1 MPITITVLI
10 LSGVVIYFM
19 GYLIRKKQCLW
30 LLCEYREGRVEDIDG
45 LAKWAGILVYLM
57 ASVLVLTGLLY
68 HFFPGRVLVITL
80 VMWFIVMKL
89 VIIMLVGS
97 QKYMR
102 KGTLSKSRLQPGEGL
117 TEDSR
122 EPRSSQPTV

>member
-102 KGTLSKSRLQPGEGL
+102 KGTPSKSRLQPGEGL

-122 EPRSSQPTV
+122 EPRSSQSTV

>member
-1 MPITITVLI
+1 MPITITILI
-10 LSGVVIYFM
+10 LSGVVIFFM

-89 VIIMLVGS
+89 VIIMPGMVVTAYAGES
-97 QKYMR
+97 R
-102 KGTLSKSRLQPGEGL
+102 HVKSRH
-117 TEDSR
+117 SR
-122 EPRSSQPTV
+122 IALRRKRCCI

>member
-1 MPITITVLI
+1 MPITITILI
-10 LSGVVIYFM
+10 LSGVVIFFM

-102 KGTLSKSRLQPGEGL
+102 KGTKSTGRLQPEEGL
-117 TEDSR
+117 TEDSE
-122 EPRSSQPTV
+122 EPRSSQPAV

>member
-1 MPITITVLI
+1 MSITIAILI
-10 LSGVVIYFM
+10 LSGVVIFFM

-45 LAKWAGILVYLM
+45 LAKWAGILAYLM

-102 KGTLSKSRLQPGEGL
+102 KGTKSTSKLQPGERL
-117 TEDSR
+117 AEDSK
-122 EPRSSQPTV
+122 EPRPSQPAV